1 MIKKLIYKI
10 FVNKIAAS
18 SITPSNLRKKI
29 YNNFGM
35 EIDGVVFS
43 KCYFEKKLIKVGKGS
58 FINKRCKFDNNVEV
72 IIGENCAIGHEVMF
86 CTSTHEIGNHIKR
99 ASKVLDER
107 ITVGNGSWIGA
118 RSTILSGVTIG
129 NGVVIGAG
137 SLVIKDCDDN
147 CLYAG
152 VPAKKIKK
160 IS

>member
-10 FVNKIAAS
+10 SVNKIAALSIIPS
-18 SITPSNLRKKI
+18 SIRKKI

-35 EIDGVVFS
+35 QIEGVVFS
-43 KCYFEKKLIKVGKGS
+43 NCYFEKKLIQVGKGS

-86 CTSTHEIGNHIKR
+86 CTSTHEVGSEIKR
-99 ASKVLDER
+99 AGKVLEGK
-107 ITVGNGSWIGA
+107 IKVGNGSWIGA

-129 NGVVIGAG
+129 KGVVIGAG
-137 SLVIKDCDDN
+137 SLIIKDCEDN

-152 VPAKKIKK
+152 IPAKKIKK
-160 IS
+160 ID